1 MIKNYQLG
9 LLATKRLA
17 GRKLKEL
24 ASLLTQTNPSPGEP
38 SLRFPSLSVAGLS
51 DALLHLRLASGSKR
65 RLAAD
70 LAATP
75 APASTHACFEGS
87 ETSPLNLIPGRR
99 H

>member
-1 MIKNYQLG
+1 MMIKNYQLG

-51 DALLHLRLASGSKR
+51 DALPTPPTRVREQTQTSSRLGCYPCTR
-65 RLAAD
+65 IHTRL
-70 LAATP
+70 L
-75 APASTHACFEGS
+75 
-87 ETSPLNLIPGRR
+87 
-99 H
+99 